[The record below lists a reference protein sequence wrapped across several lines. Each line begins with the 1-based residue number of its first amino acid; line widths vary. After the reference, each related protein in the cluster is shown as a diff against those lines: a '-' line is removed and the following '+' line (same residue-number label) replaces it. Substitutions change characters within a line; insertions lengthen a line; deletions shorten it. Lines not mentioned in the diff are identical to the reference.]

1 MKPRRTG
8 WRILP
13 GGSLSS
19 STFEEYLLPQIDTLY
34 GLALRLTRNPD
45 AADDLVQDTSL
56 RAFEKFHQLRER
68 VTARAWLVRILTTI
82 FLNRYASRSG
92 AAASDADELG
102 PDEGPVLF
110 ETPESLLLSRCD
122 AEEIEAALAELPAE
136 FRLTVLLADVE
147 DLPLREIAAVCGCPL
162 GTVASRLARGRRLL
176 RDRLGHLRGKQEVD
190 A

>member
-1 MKPRRTG
+1 MKPSRKG

-13 GGSLSS
+13 GGNLASR
-19 STFEEYLLPQIDTLY
+19 TFEECLLPHIDALY
-34 GLALRLTRNPD
+34 SLALRLTRNAD

-68 VTARAWLVRILTTI
+68 VTARAWLVRILTTT
-82 FLNRYASRSG
+82 FLNRYAGRSG
-92 AAASDADELG
+92 VAASEADELR
-102 PDEGPVLF
+102 PDEEPVLF

-122 AEEIEAALAELPAE
+122 AEEIEAALAELPEE

-147 DLPLREIAAVCGCPL
+147 DLPLRDIAALCGCPP